1 VSDALSAGFSPLTT
15 SAHTH
20 GDTRH
25 GHAGGHGHGHGHGH
39 GPHDDGHGHGHG
51 HGQGDGKPPGRP
63 ANLAEERRK
72 DRSRLLFA
80 LILTGTI
87 ALAEAVGGYLTN
99 SLALMSDAGHM
110 LTDVSA
116 LALSLLALW
125 FAGKPANLKK
135 TYGYYRMEILSA
147 LLNGVLLLGI
157 TIVILIEAWQRFREP
172 APVRL
177 GPMALVALV
186 GLVANLGALGFLHQT
201 HSMNVRGAFLHVLG
215 DALSSVGVL
224 IGAGIMAMTGWYV
237 VDPIISVVISV
248 VIVVGALRLVRDAVD
263 VLLEAVPAH
272 VDLEAVKELMLRVP
286 GVSAVHDLHV
296 WTISSGLYALSAH
309 LVVGD
314 PQVCNNDEIL
324 SAVKHELFDRFGIDH
339 TTIQI
344 ESETYAHLG
353 EVH

>member
-1 VSDALSAGFSPLTT
+1 MGGF
-15 SAHTH
+15 
-20 GDTRH
+20 
-25 GHAGGHGHGHGHGH
+25 
-39 GPHDDGHGHGHG
+39 
-51 HGQGDGKPPGRP
+51 
-63 ANLAEERRK
+63 
-72 DRSRLLFA
+72 
-80 LILTGTI
+80 
-87 ALAEAVGGYLTN
+87 LTN

-125 FAGKPANLKK
+125 FSGKPANLKK

-157 TIVILIEAWQRFREP
+157 TVVILVEAWERFRSP
-172 APVRL
+172 AQVAL
-177 GPMALVALV
+177 GPMAVVAGV
-186 GLVANLGALGFLHQT
+186 GLVANLAALGFLHRT
-201 HSMNVRGAFLHVLG
+201 HSLNVRGAFLHVLG

-224 IGAGIMAMTGWYV
+224 LGAGIMALTGWFV
-237 VDPIISVVISV
+237 VDSIISVLISV
-248 VIVVGALRLVRDAVD
+248 VIVVGAIRLVRDAVD

-272 VDLEAVKELMLRVP
+272 VDLEAVRDLLLKVQ

-309 LVVGD
+309 LVV
-314 PQVCNNDEIL
+314 VNAMACNNDEIL

-344 ESETYAHLG
+344 ESETYAHMG

>member
-1 VSDALSAGFSPLTT
+1 V
-15 SAHTH
+15 
-20 GDTRH
+20 
-25 GHAGGHGHGHGHGH
+25 
-39 GPHDDGHGHGHG
+39 
-51 HGQGDGKPPGRP
+51 
-63 ANLAEERRK
+63 
-72 DRSRLLFA
+72 
-80 LILTGTI
+80 
-87 ALAEAVGGYLTN
+87 EAVGGYLTN

-125 FAGKPANLKK
+125 FSGKPANLKK

-157 TIVILIEAWQRFREP
+157 TAVILVEAWERFRSP
-172 APVRL
+172 APVQL
-177 GPMALVALV
+177 GPMAVVALV
-186 GLVANLGALGFLHQT
+186 GLVANLAALGFLHRT

-224 IGAGIMAMTGWYV
+224 LGAGIMALTGWYV
-237 VDPIISVVISV
+237 VDPVISLLISV
-248 VIVVGALRLVRDAVD
+248 VIVVGAIRLVRDAVD

-272 VDLEAVKELMLRVP
+272 VDLEAVKELLLKVR

-309 LVVGD
+309 LVVTNAMA
-314 PQVCNNDEIL
+314 CNNDEIL
-324 SAVKHELFDRFGIDH
+324 SAVKHDLYDRFGIDH

-344 ESETYAHLG
+344 ESETYAHMG